1 MEMHPILPIAQLR
14 AQVLQA
20 NSMFLW
26 AGHPWV
32 PWRVGVG
39 AGAGAGVDV
48 ETERARAGRAL
59 GVNPRTYIS
68 RGSLSLFLPRLKEEY
83 TPLQHPQ
90 SYRRISCNKLSS

>member
-1 MEMHPILPIAQLR
+1 MHLILPIAQLR
-14 AQVLQA
+14 AQALQA

-39 AGAGAGVDV
+39 AGAGVDV
-48 ETERARAGRAL
+48 ETERAGAEP

-68 RGSLSLFLPRLKEEY
+68 RGSLFLPRLKEEY

-90 SYRRISCNKLSS
+90 SYRRISCNRLSS